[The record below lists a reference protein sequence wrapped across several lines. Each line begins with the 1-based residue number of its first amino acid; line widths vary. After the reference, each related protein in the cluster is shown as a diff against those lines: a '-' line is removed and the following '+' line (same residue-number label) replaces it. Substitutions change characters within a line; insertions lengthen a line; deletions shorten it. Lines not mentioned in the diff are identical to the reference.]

1 MGLCSAVELKSTLME
16 NSKYNGKLDKGL
28 IFFLKEINIS
38 DRKSESGIPW
48 KSNLPQLGYFSSF
61 TEFGSIG
68 TNQRKQNLQ
77 KSDHHDEVT
86 VEQPHV
92 VLAVLGEDITI
103 PCIVHNMPPDSIYEG
118 IWRIGY
124 SDLCWENG
132 IFVNVKVNRTM
143 LTIGQLSLII
153 RNVQSHFSGHYCC
166 ELKTRVK
173 IPPEHQAVHGTQL
186 VIADPNESIPE
197 FKITQS
203 GEISVNKG
211 DAVIINCS
219 YIVPP
224 GKVPLWTGVVFWRV
238 GSPRGIYAYHPSKLM
253 VHPSYNGRT
262 ELKGRANLHLKEVQ
276 EVDNATY
283 YCFVMLKFCIGPHS
297 TTSMIQYGR
306 GTQIKILGIT
316 EDHICISK
324 AQNVCADQPGSIR
337 VEERETVT
345 IPCYFSYPE
354 NINPTKVRVSW
365 RTAASGKCAQSDF
378 IYNHTDKWI
387 NTSYQREFKVQ
398 GGIMTNRM
406 AAITI
411 TILKKLKKSM
421 FCCRIE
427 LDHDNQSPDLKWQNP
442 HGTYMLFKDEASA
455 EQPDVIL
462 AVLGEDAA
470 IPCIVHNI
478 NPESIR
484 EVTLRKG
491 ASDVC
496 SENKEVKTRL
506 GHDHI
511 KEYVWQSP
519 QENTWKLLLP
529 IKKVRSSDIGQYCC
543 DVRTTPEIPPARQP
557 AHGTQ
562 VVIVDPKD
570 SPPEFTATQ
579 PGEISAQRGDTV
591 TINCLYHVP
600 PGQTPLWIGVFWRV
614 GGPSG
619 IYAYH
624 PYRLMVDSSYYG
636 RTELEG
642 LANLHIKDIVETD
655 NATYYCFVMLK
666 FCTGNHSAQSVI
678 QYGGGTQLTIIGK
691 PEDHNTSVQLSRQT
705 VILVSYAAMKAFL
718 LFIAVIFSFVYV
730 KKCA

>member
-1 MGLCSAVELKSTLME
+1 MRSISSDEHSAYCTEQGGSIMVEEGTSVNIPCHFSYPE
-16 NSKYNGKLDKGL
+16 NKNPAVVKMTWKQGRNSQCDHGFIYNYTDTGTSWTHKDYEGR
-28 IFFLKEINIS
+28 IRGVGIPKEERKQQIVIQGI
-38 DRKSESGIPW
+38 RKSDGPV
-48 KSNLPQLGYFSSF
+48 FCCR
-61 TEFGSIG
+61 TEIYLDGKFKVQWQTRQG
-68 TNQRKQNLQ
+68 TYILFK
-77 KSDHHDEVT
+77 DEVT

-316 EDHICISK
+316 E
-324 AQNVCADQPGSIR
+324 
-337 VEERETVT
+337 
-345 IPCYFSYPE
+345 
-354 NINPTKVRVSW
+354 
-365 RTAASGKCAQSDF
+365 
-378 IYNHTDKWI
+378 
-387 NTSYQREFKVQ
+387 
-398 GGIMTNRM
+398 
-406 AAITI
+406 
-411 TILKKLKKSM
+411 
-421 FCCRIE
+421 
-427 LDHDNQSPDLKWQNP
+427 
-442 HGTYMLFKDEASA
+442 DEASA